1 MIVEALTVITQRQF
15 MHPILA
21 GRLASYSLYRYTAG
35 RPIPV
40 TIDNS
45 AHGAYAFGPKINY
58 TDVCNYCVSIFG

>member
-21 GRLASYSLYRYTAG
+21 GRLAPYRYTAG
-35 RPIPV
+35 RHIPV
-40 TIDNS
+40 TINNS
-45 AHGAYAFGPKINY
+45 AHGVYAFGPKIND